1 MSEQFPQ
8 DPYAEAV
15 SVGHS
20 ENSPLKNHSDPEE
33 WHTNPAEP
41 CPDKQC
47 SSGALSVHQGK
58 AI

>member
-20 ENSPLKNHSDPEE
+20 ENSPLKNHSDPGGVA
-33 WHTNPAEP
+33 H
-41 CPDKQC
+41 
-47 SSGALSVHQGK
+47 
-58 AI
+58 